1 MKNFGFRNMKAALM
15 LMAFV
20 MLFPLASDA
29 QVKGLLI
36 SPKRVVFEPG
46 ERVREVRLV
55 NRGDETQKY
64 RISIVNRKMQENGQ
78 LAPADEPG
86 EGEYF
91 ADKVLR
97 YGPKQVELGAKEAQT
112 VRLMSRIKGD
122 SADGE
127 YRSHILIQEIPK
139 AADAESATGAVDD
152 GLGVNVQA
160 IFGISI
166 PVFFRKGDLTSSVSL
181 SNPDIIKEND
191 STYVRFNI
199 ERSGNKSI
207 FGTAKVFA
215 DGQEVAILKGIAVYL
230 SAPYRT
236 ISVEV
241 PEEYAQT
248 LAGKKL
254 RVTFSAVETE
264 EDSPSA
270 ELSFNAP

>member
-1 MKNFGFRNMKAALM
+1 MFNVNFKSIGAALM

-20 MLFPLASDA
+20 VLAPVSGQA

-55 NRGDETQKY
+55 NRGNETQKY
-64 RISIVNRKMQENGQ
+64 RISVVNRAMQENGQ
-78 LAPADEPG
+78 LAPADTPAEN
-86 EGEYF
+86 EYF
-91 ADKVLR
+91 ASDVLR
-97 YGPKQVELGAKEAQT
+97 YGPKQVELGPKEAQT
-112 VRLMSRIKGD
+112 VRLMSRIKGA
-122 SADGE
+122 SPDGE

-139 AADAESATGAVDD
+139 AADAESATGQVDD

-166 PVFFRKGDLTSSVSL
+166 PVFFRKGDLTSTVAL
-181 SNPDIIKEND
+181 SNPKIINEND
-191 STYVRFNI
+191 STYVRFTI
-199 ERSGNKSI
+199 ERGGNKSI

-230 SAPYRT
+230 SAPTRT

-248 LAGKKL
+248 LAGKEL
-254 RVTFSAVETE
+254 RVAFGAVEPE

-270 ELSFNAP
+270 EVRFTAP